1 MSKERKNPN
10 AERSG
15 QPDPVTYMR
24 SRHPD
29 LYSDST
35 LTTSAELT
43 QDLLEYRLETL
54 TNRNQEVEFAYFA
67 RRLAEKE
74 ICPNLRPQT
83 GPTGG
88 GDSKADSE
96 TVPVS
101 SEISELWI
109 GSDPKAGNERWAFA
123 FSAKKDWKTKVASD
137 VRNIATTDRGYTRI
151 YFITNQF
158 APDKSRAD
166 SEDSLTRETGIR
178 VTILD
183 RSWITKA
190 VLENGRAEIAIEA
203 LGIEGLRSVVEK
215 TLGPADVERQQELDE
230 LERGIAD
237 PGKYGNA
244 RYQLV
249 EDALRAAIL
258 ARALGRPRS
267 EIDGLF
273 LRADRLASDPE
284 NVRQRLRIA
293 YNYAWTAIFWFDD
306 YRLLNTL
313 YNIVERYAAGFPRL
327 DPPDFRALFPR

>member
-158 APDKSRAD
+158 APTA
-166 SEDSLTRETGIR
+166 
-178 VTILD
+178 
-183 RSWITKA
+183 
-190 VLENGRAEIAIEA
+190 
-203 LGIEGLRSVVEK
+203 K
-215 TLGPADVERQQELDE
+215 TP
-230 LERGIAD
+230 
-237 PGKYGNA
+237 
-244 RYQLV
+244 
-249 EDALRAAIL
+249 
-258 ARALGRPRS
+258 
-267 EIDGLF
+267 
-273 LRADRLASDPE
+273 
-284 NVRQRLRIA
+284 
-293 YNYAWTAIFWFDD
+293 
-306 YRLLNTL
+306 
-313 YNIVERYAAGFPRL
+313 
-327 DPPDFRALFPR
+327 